1 MSGLED
7 LSTRIT
13 MEPAA
18 GELDTVFE
26 RVHEFAG
33 TAGLP
38 EGLVFQIKLILEE
51 LALNVINYGNKG
63 GTEPIDIRLTS
74 HEETIVVE
82 ISDLGKPFDPLRDA
96 PQPDLELSLEER
108 PIGGLGL
115 YLVKTMVDEMHYRW
129 EDGRNK
135 LTLIT
140 RVLA

>member
-1 MSGLED
+1 MLD
-7 LSTRIT
+7 ISTSIR
-13 MEPAA
+13 MEPQAD
-18 GELDTVFE
+18 ELDAVFDE
-26 RVHEFAG
+26 VQDFANQ
-33 TAGLP
+33 ANLP

-63 GTEPIDIRLTS
+63 GTEPIEIGLS
-74 HEETIVVE
+74 AKGETIVLQ
-82 ISDLGKPFDPLRDA
+82 ISDVGQPFDPMKDA
-96 PQPDLELSLEER
+96 PAPDLTLSLEER

-129 EDGRNK
+129 EDGRNH

>member
-1 MSGLED
+1 MADISA
-7 LSTRIT
+7 SIR

-18 GELDTVFE
+18 EELGTLFDE
-26 RVHEFAG
+26 VHKFADE
-33 TAGLP
+33 AGLP

-51 LALNVINYGNKG
+51 LALNVINYGNEG
-63 GTEPIDIRLTS
+63 GSEPIEIRLAARG
-74 HEETIVVE
+74 ETIVVE
-82 ISDLGKPFDPLRDA
+82 ISDVGQPFDPLQDA
-96 PQPDLELSLEER
+96 PAPDLTLSLEER

-129 EDGRNK
+129 EDGRNH